1 MMMNMFRVW
10 GGGMY
15 ESEDFYDLCDK
26 YGILVWQD
34 FIFACEFYPFWNEAF
49 TENVHREVED
59 NVRRLRHRA
68 SLALWCGNNEIDAL
82 YPIARDKTVLHANKD
97 FFYLTLRDWVKELD
111 GVTAY
116 WPGSPSSGHIDKGPQ
131 NFRKGK
137 VSGDSHLWNVWHGML
152 PIEAFRDYPTRFCS
166 EFGMESMPAMKTIRR
181 INPNEEPDLFDEVM
195 LLHQK
200 SGGGNSK
207 ILYYLLQKYRN
218 PAKFE
223 DFVYLSQIVQSNAMR
238 FATET
243 WKRHIGQQN
252 GAIIWQMN
260 DCWPV
265 ASWAIIDYYKQYKA
279 TLYHAK
285 HFNKM
290 QMISN
295 DYYKDRSELYV
306 VNEKPQA
313 LDAVLEVEIAD
324 FRGKVIR
331 KETHPVHVNAVS
343 SEKICVIHYKGLDI
357 RNLYIRTRLT
367 AGEKE
372 LDRKVYLPVPDK
384 DAALPKA
391 KIRKRVEIEDG
402 IARVTLESDT
412 LARYVFLDSELTW
425 ANWSDNYLDLL
436 PGEAVTVQVPIRS
449 FENQMAARDQTET
462 NVSAEA
468 FEASLKVRSL
478 TDVEPAGSA
487 KDDKKTLKVMWKKD
501 QNWATYYAYKLV
513 MLILWWESI
522 GD

>member
-1 MMMNMFRVW
+1 
-10 GGGMY
+10 
-15 ESEDFYDLCDK
+15 
-26 YGILVWQD
+26 
-34 FIFACEFYPFWNEAF
+34 
-49 TENVHREVED
+49 
-59 NVRRLRHRA
+59 
-68 SLALWCGNNEIDAL
+68 
-82 YPIARDKTVLHANKD
+82 
-97 FFYLTLRDWVKELD
+97 
-111 GVTAY
+111 
-116 WPGSPSSGHIDKGPQ
+116 
-131 NFRKGK
+131 
-137 VSGDSHLWNVWHGML
+137 
-152 PIEAFRDYPTRFCS
+152 
-166 EFGMESMPAMKTIRR
+166 
-181 INPNEEPDLFDEVM
+181 
-195 LLHQK
+195 
-200 SGGGNSK
+200 
-207 ILYYLLQKYRN
+207 
-218 PAKFE
+218 
-223 DFVYLSQIVQSNAMR
+223 
-238 FATET
+238 
-243 WKRHIGQQN
+243 
-252 GAIIWQMN
+252 
-260 DCWPV
+260 
-265 ASWAIIDYYKQYKA
+265 
-279 TLYHAK
+279 
-285 HFNKM
+285 M

-436 PGEAVTVQVPIRS
+436 PGEAVTVQLPIRS
-449 FENQMAARDQTET
+449 FEDQMAARDQTET